1 MASSERRI
9 RPHHPLMNAFCAGI
23 AVVVA
28 GCAPGAGPG
37 GNPEAGPADAS
48 SASRQPRYLAPG
60 GEGYDL
66 ITPMGISVRTNDQY
80 KTAAQRR
87 AAAATIDRYWR
98 DVRKCVLEVVPPG
111 DVTIVQ
117 KLLPEFPQHLS
128 IEIASDWKI
137 IEGPMTHRRQQA
149 FPSLRQPGAFVTAT
163 REEEALYVKVVPELN
178 GLGRQMSGEL
188 NLWLSGNT
196 NTLPT
201 DLSNVCVALPCY
213 RFAYDNA
220 PSQAWQDCRD

>member
-9 RPHHPLMNAFCAGI
+9 RAREQVTNALYSAI
-23 AVVVA
+23 AIFAV
-28 GCAPGAGPG
+28 GCVPGLGLL
-37 GNPEAGPADAS
+37 GNPDAGADGAS
-48 SASRQPRYLAPG
+48 AASRQPRYLAPG

-66 ITPMGISVRTNDQY
+66 ITPAGISVMTNNQY
-80 KTAAQRR
+80 KTGAQRR
-87 AAAATIDRYWR
+87 AAAAAIDKYWR
-98 DVRKCVLEVVPPG
+98 EVHKCTLEVVPPG
-111 DVTIVQ
+111 DVTIVR
-117 KLLPEFPQHLS
+117 KLLPEFPRHLS

-137 IEGPMTHRRQQA
+137 VEGPVTHRRQQA
-149 FPSLRQPGAFVTAT
+149 FPSFRQPGAFVTAT

-178 GLGRQMSGEL
+178 GLGRQMAGEM

-201 DLSNVCVALPCY
+201 DLSNVCAALPCY

-220 PSQAWQDCRD
+220 PSQAWQNCQD